1 MKKIIILASG
11 TGSNAEAILNY
22 FEHRDDVK
30 VTHILSNNP
39 KAKVLEMASKR
50 GVENHAFN
58 RADLYESSKIFDLIQ
73 ENKPDLIVLAG
84 FLWIIP
90 EELIRHFPDKI
101 INIHPALLPKYGGK
115 GMYGDNVHRAV
126 LAQQEKETG
135 ITIHYVNEKY
145 DEGKIIAQFT
155 TALTEEDTMDSLL
168 QKIRKLEHGNYPKI
182 IDQLLFP
189 EKNG

>member
-22 FEHRDDVK
+22 FEHRNDVK

-39 KAKVLEMASKR
+39 KAKVLEMAAKR
-50 GVENHAFN
+50 GIENHSFN
-58 RADLYESSKIFDLIQ
+58 RADLYESSKIFDLII
-73 ENKPDLIVLAG
+73 NNNPDLIILAG

-90 EELIRHFPDKI
+90 EKLIQHFPDKI
-101 INIHPALLPKYGGK
+101 INIHPSLLPKYGGK
-115 GMYGDNVHRAV
+115 GMYGERVHRAV
-126 LAQQEKETG
+126 LEQQEKETG

-145 DEGKIIAQFT
+145 DEGKIIAQFKT
-155 TALTEEDTMDSLL
+155 DLTQEDNLESLL

-189 EKNG
+189 K